1 MFIFDER
8 LIDII
13 KFFNTY
19 LKNKMKTKLLILS
32 AIFTLFSCN
41 KSEQKIEESTE
52 IEKIDSV
59 AKKESPES
67 EIPKEL
73 IKAPDFSLADINGKR
88 FDLSDFKGKYVYM
101 DIWATWCGPCK
112 VQIPFMKELEKQFHD
127 APIHFVSVSLDK
139 LEGDLQQDIEKVQTN
154 LISEEDYQKILNGIE
169 NSFVA
174 SKSGVQNIAHALA
187 DAYMLGGDTNKINEE
202 LKIYQSVTRE
212 DIRNVAKKYLNKNQ
226 RVNNHYLT

>member
-1 MFIFDER
+1 
-8 LIDII
+8 
-13 KFFNTY
+13 
-19 LKNKMKTKLLILS
+19 MKTKLLLLS
-32 AIFTLFSCN
+32 MFFTFFSCN
-41 KSEQKIEESTE
+41 KSEQKIEESAE

-112 VQIPFMKELEKQFHD
+112 LQIPFMKELEKQFHD

-139 LEGDLQQDIEKVQTN
+139 LEDKPVWEKMVR
-154 LISEEDYQKILNGIE
+154 E
-169 NSFVA
+169 NQM
-174 SKSGVQNIAHALA
+174 SGVQLFA
-187 DAYMLGGDTNKINEE
+187 G
-202 LKIYQSVTRE
+202 RE
-212 DIRNVAKKYLNKNQ
+212 DNFGFDYKIEYIPTFIILDKEGNIMIDRAPAPMDYQTGGINQ
-226 RVNNHYLT
+226 QLVDILKMMK

>member
-1 MFIFDER
+1 
-8 LIDII
+8 
-13 KFFNTY
+13 
-19 LKNKMKTKLLILS
+19 MKTNLLILS
-32 AIFTLFSCN
+32 VIFTLFSCN
-41 KSEQKIEESTE
+41 KSEQKIEESAE

-59 AKKESPES
+59 AKKQSPES

-139 LEGDLQQDIEKVQTN
+139 LEDKPIWEKMVR
-154 LISEEDYQKILNGIE
+154 E
-169 NSFVA
+169 NQM
-174 SKSGVQNIAHALA
+174 SGVQLFA
-187 DAYMLGGDTNKINEE
+187 G
-202 LKIYQSVTRE
+202 RE
-212 DIRNVAKKYLNKNQ
+212 DNFGFDYKIEYIPTFIILDKEGNIMIDRAPAPMDYQTGEINQ
-226 RVNNHYLT
+226 QLVDLLKMMK

>member
-19 LKNKMKTKLLILS
+19 LKNKMKTKLLLLS
-32 AIFTLFSCN
+32 MFFTFFSCN
-41 KSEQKIEESTE
+41 KSEQKIEESAE

-139 LEGDLQQDIEKVQTN
+139 LEDKPIWEKMVR
-154 LISEEDYQKILNGIE
+154 E
-169 NSFVA
+169 NQM
-174 SKSGVQNIAHALA
+174 SGVQLFA
-187 DAYMLGGDTNKINEE
+187 G
-202 LKIYQSVTRE
+202 RE
-212 DIRNVAKKYLNKNQ
+212 DNFGFDYKIEYIPTFIILDKEGNIMIDRAPVPMDYQTGGINQ
-226 RVNNHYLT
+226 QLVDIFKMMK

>member
-8 LIDII
+8 PIDII

-19 LKNKMKTKLLILS
+19 LKNKMKTNLLIFS

-112 VQIPFMKELEKQFHD
+112 VQIPFMKELEKQFHN

-139 LEGDLQQDIEKVQTN
+139 LEDKPIWEKMVR
-154 LISEEDYQKILNGIE
+154 E
-169 NSFVA
+169 NQM
-174 SKSGVQNIAHALA
+174 SGVQLFA
-187 DAYMLGGDTNKINEE
+187 G
-202 LKIYQSVTRE
+202 RE
-212 DIRNVAKKYLNKNQ
+212 DNFGFDYKIEYIPTFIILDKEGNIMIDRAPAPMDYQTGGINQ
-226 RVNNHYLT
+226 QLIDILKMMK

>member
-19 LKNKMKTKLLILS
+19 LKNKMKTKLLLLS
-32 AIFTLFSCN
+32 MFFTFFSCN
-41 KSEQKIEESTE
+41 KSEQKIEESAE

-127 APIHFVSVSLDK
+127 APIYFVSVSLDK
-139 LEGDLQQDIEKVQTN
+139 LEDKPIWEKMVR
-154 LISEEDYQKILNGIE
+154 E
-169 NSFVA
+169 NQM
-174 SKSGVQNIAHALA
+174 SGVQLFA
-187 DAYMLGGDTNKINEE
+187 G
-202 LKIYQSVTRE
+202 RE
-212 DIRNVAKKYLNKNQ
+212 DNFGFDYKIEYIPTFIILDKEGNIMIDRAPVPMDYQTGGINQ
-226 RVNNHYLT
+226 QLVDIFKMMK

>member
-1 MFIFDER
+1 
-8 LIDII
+8 
-13 KFFNTY
+13 
-19 LKNKMKTKLLILS
+19 MKTKLLLLS
-32 AIFTLFSCN
+32 MFFTFFSCN
-41 KSEQKIEESTE
+41 KSEQKIEESAE

-112 VQIPFMKELEKQFHD
+112 VQIPFMKELEKQFHN

-139 LEGDLQQDIEKVQTN
+139 LEDKPIWEKMVR
-154 LISEEDYQKILNGIE
+154 E
-169 NSFVA
+169 NQM
-174 SKSGVQNIAHALA
+174 SGVQLFAGRENNFGFDYKIEYIPTFIILDKEGNIMIDRAPAPM
-187 DAYMLGGDTNKINEE
+187 DYQTGGINQQLIDI
-202 LKIYQSVTRE
+202 LKMM
-212 DIRNVAKKYLNKNQ
+212 K
-226 RVNNHYLT
+226 

>member
-19 LKNKMKTKLLILS
+19 LKNKMKTKLFILS
-32 AIFTLFSCN
+32 VIFTLFSCN
-41 KSEQKIEESTE
+41 KSEQKIKESAE

-59 AKKESPES
+59 AQKESPES
-67 EIPKEL
+67 EISKEL

-88 FDLSDFKGKYVYM
+88 FDLSDFNGKYVYM

-139 LEGDLQQDIEKVQTN
+139 LEDKPIWEKMVR
-154 LISEEDYQKILNGIE
+154 E
-169 NSFVA
+169 NQM
-174 SKSGVQNIAHALA
+174 SGVQLFA
-187 DAYMLGGDTNKINEE
+187 G
-202 LKIYQSVTRE
+202 RE
-212 DIRNVAKKYLNKNQ
+212 DNFGFDYKIEYIPTFIILDKEGNIMIDRAPAPMDYQTGEINQ
-226 RVNNHYLT
+226 QLVDILKMMK

>member
-19 LKNKMKTKLLILS
+19 LKNKMKTKLLLLS
-32 AIFTLFSCN
+32 MFFTFFSCN
-41 KSEQKIEESTE
+41 KSEQKIEESAE

-112 VQIPFMKELEKQFHD
+112 LQIPFMKELEKQFHD

-139 LEGDLQQDIEKVQTN
+139 LEDKPIWEKMVR
-154 LISEEDYQKILNGIE
+154 E
-169 NSFVA
+169 NQM
-174 SKSGVQNIAHALA
+174 SGVQLFA
-187 DAYMLGGDTNKINEE
+187 G
-202 LKIYQSVTRE
+202 RE
-212 DIRNVAKKYLNKNQ
+212 DNFGFDYKIEYIPTFIILDKEGNIMIDRAPAPMDYQTGEINQ
-226 RVNNHYLT
+226 QLVDLLKMMK

>member
-1 MFIFDER
+1 
-8 LIDII
+8 
-13 KFFNTY
+13 
-19 LKNKMKTKLLILS
+19 MKTKLLILS

-41 KSEQKIEESTE
+41 KSEQKIEESAE

-139 LEGDLQQDIEKVQTN
+139 LEDKPIWEKMVR
-154 LISEEDYQKILNGIE
+154 E
-169 NSFVA
+169 NQM
-174 SKSGVQNIAHALA
+174 SGVQLFA
-187 DAYMLGGDTNKINEE
+187 G
-202 LKIYQSVTRE
+202 RE
-212 DIRNVAKKYLNKNQ
+212 DNFGFDYKIEYIPTFIILDKEGNIMIDRAPAPMDYQTGEINQ
-226 RVNNHYLT
+226 QLVDIFKMMK

>member
-8 LIDII
+8 PIDII

-19 LKNKMKTKLLILS
+19 LKNKMKTKLLLLS
-32 AIFTLFSCN
+32 MFFTFFSCN
-41 KSEQKIEESTE
+41 KSEQKIEESAE

-67 EIPKEL
+67 KIPKEL

-112 VQIPFMKELEKQFHD
+112 VQIPFMKELEKQYHD
-127 APIHFVSVSLDK
+127 APIYFVSVSLDK
-139 LEGDLQQDIEKVQTN
+139 LEDKPIWEKMVR
-154 LISEEDYQKILNGIE
+154 E
-169 NSFVA
+169 NQM
-174 SKSGVQNIAHALA
+174 SGVQLFA
-187 DAYMLGGDTNKINEE
+187 G
-202 LKIYQSVTRE
+202 RE
-212 DIRNVAKKYLNKNQ
+212 DNFGFDYKIEYIPTFIILDKEGNIMIDRAPAPMDYQTGGINQ
-226 RVNNHYLT
+226 QLVDILKMMK

>member
-19 LKNKMKTKLLILS
+19 LKNKMKTKLLLLS
-32 AIFTLFSCN
+32 MFFTFFSCN
-41 KSEQKIEESTE
+41 KSEQKIEESAE

-59 AKKESPES
+59 AKKESPEL

-112 VQIPFMKELEKQFHD
+112 VQIPFMKELEKQFHN

-139 LEGDLQQDIEKVQTN
+139 LEDKPIWEKMVR
-154 LISEEDYQKILNGIE
+154 E
-169 NSFVA
+169 NQM
-174 SKSGVQNIAHALA
+174 SGVQLFA
-187 DAYMLGGDTNKINEE
+187 G
-202 LKIYQSVTRE
+202 RE
-212 DIRNVAKKYLNKNQ
+212 DNFGFDYKIEYIPTFIILDKEGNIMIDRAPAPMDYQTGGINQ
-226 RVNNHYLT
+226 QLVDILKMMK